1 MAFCGLGL
9 DISVSNPLLVMSDPH
24 NNLASNKNLHYVL
37 IGALLLVLTVVTVW
51 TSTFSFSIGVSVGI
65 ALIIATVKGSLVASY
80 FMHLITENKLI
91 LIILFFTVIFF
102 IALIFLPL
110 SDTMNTVGSP
120 NVY

>member
-1 MAFCGLGL
+1 M
-9 DISVSNPLLVMSDPH
+9 NDPH
-24 NNLASNKNLHYVL
+24 NTLASNKNMRYVL
-37 IGALLLVLTVVTVW
+37 IGTVLLVLTVVTVW
-51 TSTFSFSIGVSVGI
+51 TSTFSFSVGVSVGI

-80 FMHLITENKLI
+80 FMHLISENKLI
-91 LIILFFTVIFF
+91 LIILLFTIVFF

>member
-1 MAFCGLGL
+1 MR
-9 DISVSNPLLVMSDPH
+9 
-24 NNLASNKNLHYVL
+24 YVL

-51 TSTFSFSIGVSVGI
+51 TSTFSFSVGVSVGI

-80 FMHLITENKLI
+80 FMHLISENKLI
-91 LIILFFTVIFF
+91 LIILLFTIVFF

-110 SDTMNTVGSP
+110 SDIMNTVGSP